1 MSDSSPRKG
10 QVLLSVLAHPDDE
23 SFGMGGTLA
32 YYASQG
38 AEVHLI
44 CATYGEV
51 GSMDEEFMVGFD
63 SVAERRKYELEC
75 AAQHLGLAGVHFL
88 GYRDSGM
95 PGTEDNRHPNALI
108 SAPVEEV
115 TDKIVAWMRRLK
127 PQVVVTFD
135 SIGGYR
141 HPDHIRI
148 HDATVAAFY
157 AAGDSELTTPGGEP
171 PYAPQ
176 KLYFHTMPHG
186 VLRMAVRLMP
196 LFRRDPRRFGRN
208 GDIDLV
214 ELAVEDFP
222 VHAQVDYKSVTERKM
237 AASECHASQG
247 GVAMARGLMGMA
259 LRMSGTKENFIRA
272 LPPPLPGEPR
282 EQDLFEGIRE

>member
-1 MSDSSPRKG
+1 MSDAGSQSGK
-10 QVLLSVLAHPDDE
+10 VLLSVLAHPDDE

-32 YYASQG
+32 LYASRG

-51 GSMDEEFMVGFD
+51 GTMDDEFMVGFN

-95 PGTEDNRHPNALI
+95 PGTEDNHHPNSLV
-108 SAPVEEV
+108 SASVEEV
-115 TDKIVAWMRRLK
+115 TGKIVEWIRRLK
-127 PQVVVTFD
+127 PQVVLTFD

-148 HDATVAAFY
+148 HDTTVAAFY
-157 AAGDSELTTPGGEP
+157 AAGDNEVTTSEGLP
-171 PYAPQ
+171 PYSPQ
-176 KLYFHTMPHG
+176 KLYFHTMPHDL
-186 VLRMAVRLMP
+186 LRIAVRLMP
-196 LFRRDPRRFGRN
+196 LMRRDPRRWGRN
-208 GDIDLV
+208 GDVNLL

-222 VHAQVDYKSVTERKM
+222 VHAEIDYKNVRERKEE
-237 AASECHASQG
+237 ASRCHVSQG
-247 GVAMARGLMGMA
+247 GRGMVSGMMGWA
-259 LRMSGTKENFIRA
+259 LRASGSKENFIRA
-272 LPPPLPGEPR
+272 LPPPIPGSPR
-282 EQDLFEGIRE
+282 EMDLFDGVVL